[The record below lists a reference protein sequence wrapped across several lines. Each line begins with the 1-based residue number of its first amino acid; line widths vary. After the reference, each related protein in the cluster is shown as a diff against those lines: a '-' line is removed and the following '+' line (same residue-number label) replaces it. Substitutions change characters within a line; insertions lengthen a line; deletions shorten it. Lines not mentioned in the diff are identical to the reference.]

1 MESADWSSSGFW
13 CLESVREL
21 SAFLILIIIAVFVI
35 VMLTLPNSN
44 EEKLKI
50 PGSGFFVLNGYA
62 PFPSYIIG
70 STYVDRFDV
79 LIRRR
84 I

>member
-1 MESADWSSSGFW
+1 
-13 CLESVREL
+13 
-21 SAFLILIIIAVFVI
+21 
-35 VMLTLPNSN
+35 MLTLPNSN

-70 STYVDRFDV
+70 STYVDRLSFNQTKDIDSDYLLLGIISPE
-79 LIRRR
+79 LIPLSNLQTRSGCYNHQSPKL
-84 I
+84 